1 MTTRMTTESE
11 QEKKLRLIL
20 IDIVGALLYLD
31 DDLMKLRLQAIGR
44 QLYRPDLSEEAAE
57 E

>member
-31 DDLMKLRLQAIGR
+31 DDLMKLRLQAIRR